1 MDILIFVTLGT
12 QDKPFTRLLK
22 AIEDEIIKGN
32 IDEEVIV
39 QAGYTKYFSDKM
51 KIFDLISQED
61 FVSYMNRA
69 DLIITHGGVGSII
82 TALKMNKKIIAVPRL
97 AKYGEHINDHQLQ
110 IVKCFEKK
118 KFLIPLYDTNDF
130 EKLLKVIKDFK
141 PAFFESNNEN
151 FVNFL
156 DKIIK
161 L

>member
-1 MDILIFVTLGT
+1 MQKASSMTFLSTGSYIDTFV
-12 QDKPFTRLLK
+12 
-22 AIEDEIIKGN
+22 

-61 FVSYMNRA
+61 FVLYMNRA

-118 KFLIPLYDTNDF
+118 NSYT
-130 EKLLKVIKDFK
+130 
-141 PAFFESNNEN
+141 
-151 FVNFL
+151 
-156 DKIIK
+156 II
-161 L
+161 